1 MAKSTDRSVITKKS
15 SVLQS
20 ALAMSAG
27 TMTSR
32 ILGLVR
38 DMLLTAFFTTKVTD
52 AFLAAFKLPNL
63 FRRILGEGS
72 LSVSFI
78 PVYLDTQTKDGTEA
92 SKELAGSLW
101 SILMLVAASLS
112 CLAVIFMDDIFP
124 FIIQGKGFSGVPGKV
139 ELSVFLARF
148 MFSYLFLVTSYAFLM
163 ALANAHK
170 YFFVPAL
177 GPTAFNLTFIIF
189 ALCSYQFKML
199 EGKLLAIGVLA
210 GGVFQLLLVFVYL
223 YKKSLVPKLKWN
235 LNAKGLSTTLK
246 NMLPGMIG
254 FGIVQYLGIINLY
267 FASLLDEGALS
278 FIYIADRILE
288 LPQSL
293 IAISLGSALL
303 PTLSKLWSE
312 GNKKKFLSESLK
324 YQKLLVYMAIPCC
337 IGMFV
342 LAKPIIQTL
351 FQRGEFGL
359 DKVNTTVI
367 VLQIYSVLLLASSLN
382 KVLIP
387 NLYAIKNTWLPAVI
401 TVVSL
406 LLHICM
412 AHFYFVEAMGLRGLV
427 LSTTIAG
434 FLNMFLILMSCNIL
448 VGKMQV
454 SGLFVTLIKS
464 LALAAA
470 MGVAVYYLSSLINMD
485 DMNSI
490 LRAVILFVIISA
502 GALVYGL
509 LSILFK
515 VDEFTQVKKLLRR

>member
-1 MAKSTDRSVITKKS
+1 MSKTKDQAVKTRKG

-32 ILGLVR
+32 ILGLIR

-78 PVYLDTQTKDGTEA
+78 PVYLDTQTKHGQEA

-112 CLAVIFMDDIFP
+112 CLAVVFMDDLFP
-124 FIIQGKGFSGVPGKV
+124 LIIQGKGFADVPGKI
-139 ELSVFLARF
+139 ELSVFLARI

-170 YFFVPAL
+170 YFFIPAL

-189 ALCSYQFKML
+189 ALCSYQFKFL
-199 EGKLLAIGVLA
+199 EGKLLAIGVLV
-210 GGVFQLLLVFVYL
+210 GGLFQLLLVLVYL
-223 YKKSLVPKLKWN
+223 YKKSLVPRLKWN
-235 LNAKGLSTTLK
+235 INAKGLKTTLK

-267 FASLLDEGALS
+267 FASLLEEGALS
-278 FIYIADRILE
+278 FIYIGDRILE

-312 GNKKKFLSESLK
+312 GNKEKFLNESLK
-324 YQKLLVYMAIPCC
+324 YQKLLIYMAIPCC

-351 FQRGEFGL
+351 FQRGEFSL
-359 DKVNTTVI
+359 DKVNSTVV

-387 NLYAIKNTWLPAVI
+387 NLYAIKNTWLPALI
-401 TVVSL
+401 TVFSL
-406 LLHICM
+406 LIHICM

-434 FLNMFLILMSCNIL
+434 FINMFLVLICCNAL
-448 VGKMQV
+448 VGKMNV
-454 SGLFVTLIKS
+454 GSLIVTLLKS
-464 LALAAA
+464 LGLALV
-470 MGVAVYYLSSLINMD
+470 MGVVIYYLNSLVNMD
-485 DMNSI
+485 SMNSI
-490 LRAVILFVIISA
+490 LRAVILFGIIAS
-502 GALVYGL
+502 GVLVYGT
-509 LSILFK
+509 LSIVLK